1 MKSFLMRFWN
11 LRPGELSLVLILGLA
26 LLGNSL
32 AQKIAEIESIS
43 RFITDVGAPQF
54 LLLMLV
60 SSLISIVMT
69 GTHTLLVDRFNR
81 VKLLSAT
88 CFGLGLAF
96 ILLTGVIYS
105 ECPLLAQ

>member
-1 MKSFLMRFWN
+1 MKAFLMRIWN
-11 LRPGELSLVLILGLA
+11 LRPGKLNLVLILGIA

-43 RFITDVGAPQF
+43 RFITDIGATQF

-60 SSLISIVMT
+60 NSFISIVMT
-69 GTHTLLVDRFNR
+69 GTHTLLVDRLDR
-81 VKLLSAT
+81 IKLMRAT

-96 ILLTGVIYS
+96 VFLRCLFVL
-105 ECPLLAQ
+105 EAPA